1 MSFLNRSCSVLLGPD
16 GFTSIQIFS
25 VTLHPKTFSLD
36 SVFQCCY
43 CFVTLSV
50 CKLFI
55 FSLQIAYLLCYLLLA
70 PSHSIPVPSLPLYWI
85 LSTLHSA
92 FWWQLCSFFSCHLS
106 SYLKVVQDLF
116 DHSLWSKFFFF
127 FFFLCLENTVP
138 GYWAKNSRR
147 GPRMDFRK
155 PMGRL
160 LVIVEVW

>member
-92 FWWQLCSFFSCHLS
+92 FWWQLCSFFLLS
-106 SYLKVVQDLF
+106 LIILFESSARSIWPFPLVQVL
-116 DHSLWSKFFFF
+116 FF
-127 FFFLCLENTVP
+127 FFFLCLKNTVP
-138 GYWAKNSRR
+138 GYWAKNDQE
-147 GPRMDFRK
+147 GA
-155 PMGRL
+155 
-160 LVIVEVW
+160 